1 MPTRDSILV
10 ADDDADFLV
19 LLAESVE
26 RLRPYVRVLQAGSG
40 QAALDILR
48 RWREQNDV
56 PRPSL
61 VCLDVEMPGVG
72 GLDVLASIKADPDL
86 AEMPVVLMTGRD
98 HDDARLLA
106 ARAGADGFAHKGA
119 EVLDT
124 AKTILAAHEWFG
136 HDRLPVA
143 SWPTPVGAQEGD
155 EQP

>member
-26 RLRPYVRVLQAGSG
+26 RLRPYVRVLQAGGG

-48 RWREQNDV
+48 RWQEENDV

-61 VCLDVEMPGVG
+61 VCLDVEMPVVG
-72 GLDVLASIKADPDL
+72 GLDALAAIKSDPQLAGTPVL
-86 AEMPVVLMTGRD
+86 LMTGRD
-98 HDDARLLA
+98 HGEARLLA
-106 ARAGADGFAHKGA
+106 AEAGADGFAHKGA

-124 AKTILAAHEWFG
+124 ARTILAAHEWFT

-143 SWPTPVGAQEGD
+143 SWPTPVGAGEGG
-155 EQP
+155 EHL